1 MHKQEIGSTNG
12 RRKGKIRRLKPGLK
26 GYIPFKIPATQAK
39 LVSKHK

>member
-1 MHKQEIGSTNG
+1 MKE
-12 RRKGKIRRLKPGLK
+12 RRKGKIIRLKPRMK